1 MRHFIRHADTLVK
14 CRMRVNSLAD
24 VNKTNKFSPEVRK
37 RAVRLVSENR
47 GEYPSQWAAV
57 ESIAAKIG
65 CVSQT
70 LLEWFKRE
78 KVDGG
83 QRDGLTSSERER
95 IKALKREVKDS
106 EAGWPFFLP
115 MRSLMDPSALTPEN
129 L

>member
-1 MRHFIRHADTLVK
+1 M
-14 CRMRVNSLAD
+14 
-24 VNKTNKFSPEVRK
+24 
-37 RAVRLVSENR
+37 
-47 GEYPSQWAAV
+47 
-57 ESIAAKIG
+57 
-65 CVSQT
+65 SQT

-106 EAGWPFFLP
+106 EAGWHFFLP